1 MFSKMASAVNAS
13 TQGFCRDCLARQGGG
28 QPRCERCGSPRLV
41 RHDELYD
48 LSIAHI
54 DCDAFYA
61 AIEKRDRPELRDR
74 PLIVGGGKRGVVSTA
89 CYIARIRGV
98 RSAMPM
104 FKALEACPDAVV
116 VKPDMEKY
124 VGVGRQVRAMM
135 QALTPLV
142 EPVSID
148 EAFLDLSGTQRLHG
162 MPPALV
168 LARFAKDVENAIGIS
183 VSAGLSYCKFL
194 AKVASDLEKPDGLVL
209 FPLEAVPTRLWPMP
223 VERLWGVGPKTAERL
238 RGHGLAT
245 VADLVN
251 AAEGRLARIIGEGS
265 AEHLLALAHGRDDR
279 PVEGGR
285 EAKSISEERTY
296 GENLT
301 RPGDVDKAL
310 LARADGVAR
319 ELRHQ
324 GLVARTVHIKVRT
337 GDFETVT
344 RAKTLAEPTDLAEVV
359 LAAARELFRERIE
372 LKGRGVRLLGVGVS
386 GLEPPGSGQAAL
398 FANERQEKL
407 RSLAR
412 TADELRE
419 KFGKAALSRAR
430 LMPSPSASEEGDD
443 DALPEASSLPT
454 VD

>member
-1 MFSKMASAVNAS
+1 M
-13 TQGFCRDCLARQGGG
+13 
-28 QPRCERCGSPRLV
+28 
-41 RHDELYD
+41 
-48 LSIAHI
+48 
-54 DCDAFYA
+54 DAFYA
-61 AIEKRDRPELRDR
+61 AVEVREDPSLRGK
-74 PLIVGGGKRGVVSTA
+74 PLIIGHRGKRGVVST
-89 CYIARIRGV
+89 CSYEARRFGV
-98 RSAMPM
+98 HSAMPSVTAERLCP
-104 FKALEACPDAVV
+104 KAVWLPGRMSLYVEVSHRIREILED
-116 VKPDMEKY
+116 
-124 VGVGRQVRAMM
+124 RS
-135 QALTPLV
+135 PLV
-142 EPVSID
+142 EPLSID
-148 EAFLDLSGTQRLHG
+148 EAFLDLTGIARDLADGGRIAAEIKREIREKERLTG
-162 MPPALV
+162 
-168 LARFAKDVENAIGIS
+168 
-183 VSAGLSYCKFL
+183 SAGVAPNKFL
-194 AKVASDLEKPDGLVL
+194 AKVASDLEKPDGLVV
-209 FPLEAVPTRLWPMP
+209 FPLEDVPTRLWPMP

-238 RGHGLAT
+238 RGHGLDT
-245 VADLVN
+245 IADLVH
-251 AAEGRLARIIGEGS
+251 AQEGRLARIVGEGS

-301 RPGDVDKAL
+301 RPADVDKAL

-324 GLVARTVHIKVRT
+324 GLVARTVHLKVRT

-359 LAAARELFRERIE
+359 LAAARELFRERID

-386 GLEPPGSGQAAL
+386 GLEPPGSGQGAL
-398 FANERQEKL
+398 FSDERQEKL

-430 LMPSPSASEEGDD
+430 LMPSPAASEEGDD
-443 DALPEASSLPT
+443 EAPPEASSLPT